1 VVDHKVCH
9 CPPRNSVYSCVC
21 VCVCV
26 RVCASVRVQVCVYA
40 YMHIS
45 AYEMSM
51 QYFDVVHV
59 CAMIEGVMY
68 AGVRS
73 GFVES
78 KHYCNLTMK
87 TYIKQQTRRCNL
99 ITYSVLNM
107 CIHMHVYKDTDH

>member
-1 VVDHKVCH
+1 M
-9 CPPRNSVYSCVC
+9 
-21 VCVCV
+21 
-26 RVCASVRVQVCVYA
+26 RVCASVRVRVCVYV

-73 GFVES
+73 GFVVARQTLLES